1 MEHAIDQNR
10 QGLGMVLG
18 FVGVVLFGA
27 TLPMTHIGLDG
38 FSPWFLTFSR
48 ALIASAA
55 AATYLAVTGYKLP
68 RKNIPEAFL
77 AGLLLVFG
85 FPGFATLAMET
96 VPASHGG
103 VILGLLPLMTAVF
116 AALIGGE
123 RPGLVFW
130 GLGVLGAALVV
141 AFSLLRSHFSL
152 TLGDFW
158 LLAAGLSAS
167 LGYVLSAR
175 LSRIMSGGATIS
187 WALILTLP
195 ISIAG
200 TAWNWQ
206 TGIMDPDIPSL
217 WALLYLGL
225 FSMFGGFLFWN
236 AGLAIG
242 GIARVGQIQLL
253 QTFVTLALSALLL
266 SERISTMTLAFA
278 IAVAA
283 VVWFGRKARIS

>member
-1 MEHAIDQNR
+1 MIL
-10 QGLGMVLG
+10 GLI
-18 FVGVVLFGA
+18 GVVLFGA
-27 TLPMTHIGLDG
+27 TLPMTQLGLQG

-55 AATYLAVTGYKLP
+55 AVVYLVLAGYRLP
-68 RKNIPEAFL
+68 FERIPEAFL

-96 VPASHGG
+96 VPASDGG
-103 VILGLLPLMTAVF
+103 VILGLLPLMTAIF

-123 RPGLVFW
+123 RPGPVFW
-130 GLGVLGAALVV
+130 GLGALGAFLVV
-141 AFSLLRSHFSL
+141 VFSLLRSHFTL

-175 LSRIMSGGATIS
+175 LSRLVSGGATIS

-195 ISIAG
+195 ISAAG
-200 TAWNWQ
+200 TALTWK
-206 TGIMDPDIPSL
+206 TGISSPDAPAL
-217 WALLYLGL
+217 WALLYLGF
-225 FSMFGGFLFWN
+225 FSMFAGFLFWN
-236 AGLAIG
+236 AGLAMG

-266 SERISTMTLAFA
+266 SEHISAMTVLF
-278 IAVAA
+278 AVAVA
-283 VVWFGRKARIS
+283 TVVWFGRQARIS